1 MKGVQ
6 YCVKYKTRQ
15 EETVR
20 FDMKLVV
27 PLRLGWDGTRWGP
40 SAENAL
46 SLDLGTRR
54 AVGENPPSARVLSL
68 CLSHFGRKFI

>member
-1 MKGVQ
+1 MKAVQ
-6 YCVKYKTRQ
+6 YYCVKYCVKYRQ

-27 PLRLGWDGTRWGP
+27 PPRLGWDGTRWGP
-40 SAENAL
+40 NAENAL

-54 AVGENPPSARVLSL
+54 SW
-68 CLSHFGRKFI
+68 